1 MAENLTI
8 ARPYAQA
15 VFATAVEHNSIDK
28 WLNMLNAMSCACSDE
43 SFRASLK
50 NASSPDVASDNL
62 IKLLDGLLDEY
73 GQNFVKIL
81 GENFRFEVV
90 PEIFEEF
97 TRLKN
102 EHDNVVVAHVTSA
115 RKLTKT
121 DEKALIAK
129 LSAKYNSAVKLT
141 TSVDRSLIGGAILKI
156 GDEVIDASVKT
167 SLDSLSSTLK

>member
-43 SFRASLK
+43 SFLASLK

-102 EHDNVVVAHVTSA
+102 EHDNVVVAHVISA
-115 RKLTKT
+115 KKLTKT

-129 LSAKYNSAVKLT
+129 LSKKYNCSVKLT

-167 SLDSLSSTLK
+167 SLESLSSTLK